1 MNKKT
6 LLASLLVLAVLTA
19 VYVLVATVGSAEE
32 ELPDSGMAAALAKL
46 DSEST
51 ERIELAT
58 PEDTFLLQKDGED
71 WSVNEYEADPGVV
84 SRLLRAF
91 DSAQVTGVAST
102 NPVNHDE
109 MRITDERARFV
120 VVNGEVT
127 VVWGKHAPYTRT
139 GYARLPGSDTV
150 YFVHGD
156 LRFMVGR
163 NLFEWRNKVMLS
175 VDTAEI
181 QSVAVTADGE
191 TTIYERD
198 GEGGW
203 LVDGEPADISVRR
216 NTIRN
221 MFQELADVRASGFE
235 PYDDE
240 RPETPD
246 RVVRAVDA
254 RGKEL
259 AHLLLHHR
267 NYNILVM
274 SPVLPYDFQIPNFRY
289 DRIAPPSPAF
299 GDESDESDE
308 S

>member
-1 MNKKT
+1 MSKKT
-6 LLASLLVLAVLTA
+6 LLASLLALAALTA

-51 ERIELAT
+51 ERIRFAT
-58 PEDTFLLQKDGED
+58 PEDTFLLQKDGGD
-71 WSVNEYEADPGVV
+71 WSVNGYEADPSVV
-84 SRLLRAF
+84 GRLLRAF

-102 NPVNHDE
+102 NPVNHNE
-109 MRITDERARFV
+109 MRITDEQARFMD
-120 VVNGEVT
+120 VNEEVT

-139 GYARLPGSDTV
+139 GYARLPGLDTV

-163 NLFEWRNKVMLS
+163 NLFQWRNKAMLQ
-175 VDTAEI
+175 VDTAKI

-191 TTIYERD
+191 TTLYERD
-198 GEGGW
+198 DEGGW
-203 LVDGEPADISVRR
+203 LVDGEPADSSVRR

-221 MFQELADVRASGFE
+221 MLQELTEVRASGFE
-235 PYDDE
+235 PYEDE

-254 RGKEL
+254 RGNEL
-259 AHLLLHHR
+259 AHLLLHNR
-267 NYNILVM
+267 PQNTLVM
-274 SPVLPYDFQIPNFRY
+274 SPVLPYDFEIPNFRY

-299 GDESDESDE
+299 GDESDDS
-308 S
+308 

>member
-1 MNKKT
+1 MSKKT
-6 LLASLLVLAVLTA
+6 LLASLLALAVLTA

-51 ERIELAT
+51 ERIEFVT
-58 PEDTFLLQKDGED
+58 PEDTFLLQKASGD
-71 WSVNEYEADPGVV
+71 WSVNEYEADPSTV

-91 DSAQVTGVAST
+91 DSAQVAGVAST
-102 NPVNHDE
+102 NPVNHEE
-109 MRITDERARFV
+109 MRITDEQARFM
-120 VVNGEVT
+120 VVNEEVT

-139 GYARLPGSDTV
+139 GYARLPGLDTV
-150 YFVHGD
+150 YFVRGD

-163 NLFEWRNKVMLS
+163 NLFQWRNKVMLQ

-191 TTIYERD
+191 TTLYERD

-203 LVDGEPADISVRR
+203 LVDGEPADISVRM

-221 MFQELADVRASGFE
+221 MFQELTEVRASGFE
-235 PYDDE
+235 PPEDE

-254 RGKEL
+254 RGDEV
-259 AHLLLHHR
+259 AHLLLHYR
-267 NYNILVM
+267 PQNILVL
-274 SPVLPYDFQIPNFRY
+274 SPVLPYDFEIPNFRY
-289 DRIAPPSPAF
+289 DRIAPPFPAF
-299 GDESDESDE
+299 GDESDDS
-308 S
+308 

>member
-1 MNKKT
+1 MSRKT
-6 LLASLLVLAVLTA
+6 LLASLLALAVLTA
-19 VYVLVATVGSAEE
+19 VYVFVATVGSAEE

-51 ERIELAT
+51 ERIEFAT

-71 WSVNEYEADPGVV
+71 WSVNEYEADPSTVN
-84 SRLLRAF
+84 RLLRAY

-102 NPVNHDE
+102 NQVNHEE
-109 MRITDERARFV
+109 MRITDEQARFM
-120 VVNGEVT
+120 VVNEEVT

-139 GYARLPGSDTV
+139 GYARLPGLDTV

-163 NLFEWRNKVMLS
+163 NLFEWRNKVMLQ

-181 QSVAVTADGE
+181 QSVAVSADGE
-191 TTIYERD
+191 TTLYERD

-221 MFQELADVRASGFE
+221 MFQELEEVRASGFE
-235 PYDDE
+235 PYEDE

-246 RVVRAVDA
+246 RVVRALDA
-254 RGKEL
+254 RGNEV
-259 AHLLLHHR
+259 AHLLLHYR
-267 NYNILVM
+267 PQNILIM
-274 SPVLPYDFQIPNFRY
+274 SPILPYDFEIPTFRY
-289 DRIAPPSPAF
+289 DRIAPPSPEF
-299 GDESDESDE
+299 SDEADDS
-308 S
+308 

>member
-1 MNKKT
+1 MSKKT
-6 LLASLLVLAVLTA
+6 LLASLLALAALTA
-19 VYVLVATVGSAEE
+19 VYAVVATVGSAEE

-46 DSEST
+46 NSEST
-51 ERIELAT
+51 ERIEFAT
-58 PEDTFLLQKDGED
+58 PEDTFVLRKDGES
-71 WSVNEYEADPGVV
+71 WSVNEYEADPGTV

-109 MRITDERARFV
+109 LRITDERARFMG
-120 VVNGEVT
+120 VNEEVT

-156 LRFMVGR
+156 LRFMAGR
-163 NLFEWRNKVMLS
+163 NLFEWRNKLMLQ

-181 QSVAVTADGE
+181 QSVAVTADGG
-191 TTIYERD
+191 TTLYERD

-203 LVDGEPADISVRR
+203 LVDGVPADISVRI

-221 MFQELADVRASGFE
+221 MFQELEEVRASGFE
-235 PYDDE
+235 PYDVE
-240 RPETPD
+240 RPENPD

-254 RGKEL
+254 RGREL
-259 AHLLLHHR
+259 VHLLFHHR
-267 NYNILVM
+267 DVNILVM
-274 SPVLPYDFQIPNFRY
+274 SPILPYDFEIPNFRY

-299 GDESDESDE
+299 SDESDD